1 MSTRE
6 GEFLWHRRL
15 LQMDGRQSPEY
26 WVREKQIGALL
37 HVTGEITQTMQ
48 QLAAQ
53 NRLGIPLLFG
63 IDAVHGHAIHPTGIA
78 FPTQLGLS
86 CSWNPQLLEEI
97 GKVTAKEVAATGI
110 HWTFAPVL
118 DIARDLRWGRIDETF
133 GEDPLLVGVLG
144 SAVLRGYQTAVKEL
158 KAFQRV
164 ELQAGETRT
173 VELEVPYQQLALVN
187 ESLETVVE
195 PGEFEVMVGS
205 SSRDRDL
212 LKEHLKV

>member
-63 IDAVHGHAIHPTGIA
+63 IDAVHGHAIHPTGI
-78 FPTQLGLS
+78 
-86 CSWNPQLLEEI
+86 
-97 GKVTAKEVAATGI
+97 

-173 VELEVPYQQLALVN
+173 VELEVPYQ
-187 ESLETVVE
+187 
-195 PGEFEVMVGS
+195 
-205 SSRDRDL
+205 
-212 LKEHLKV
+212 